1 MSFFENGNALEF
13 HDELM
18 EEFPKLSKGG
28 GYELLRSVGNS
39 HQLEVIPPP
48 SGGYTALYVKNVV
61 NKAMVYVRPLQ
72 RDLCLDE
79 ILTNDDVV
87 SGQEQL
93 TILF

>member
-1 MSFFENGNALEF
+1 
-13 HDELM
+13 M
-18 EEFPKLSKGG
+18 EEFPKLRKGG